1 MSGELN
7 QWIWDTMFSMTLLMV
22 LVLMIRKPVSHFF
35 GARIAYLLWIL
46 PLARLFMP
54 TLTLEAP
61 AVTEPAAS
69 FAPMALGSDMVAAVP
84 VETTAFSALASLD
97 WMMIAIIIW
106 LGGAGLLFIS
116 KLASYLQFREDIVS
130 DGRLIGRHE
139 NIKILETAAIS
150 GPLAFGLFEKYIAV
164 PTNFFRDYAPRE
176 RELALEHEIAHHESG
191 DLAANFVGLT
201 ILSLHWF
208 NPIAWFAWIAFR
220 QDQETACDARI
231 LAQGGRE
238 VRAVYGRTI
247 AKSASGHRLG
257 LASPLNQKDKIKGRL
272 KMLGRSEKSSL
283 RRRLGAGLVAVGTV
297 ITLPLTATITYAE
310 AVDPQNVSAPLA
322 PVTPAAPVAPV
333 APVAP
338 LAPAAPV
345 APTVPAVDSEVINI
359 TMLNGRKKADLS
371 KDFVHKIKHN
381 GRTVILR
388 TDKKLSDKE
397 VRQMVAEAEKSR
409 LKAEKSLLQA
419 EQSRTT
425 AQEWRIKADESRRKA
440 EQSRLQ
446 ADVSRAKAAEWRIK
460 ADKARREADIK
471 RELAAAEREMKQEL
485 WEAEQ
490 EMREALNEAAVE
502 RSEAMKEAR
511 RAQQEALQEVTPVAR
526 LTSIFYTKGSTRS
539 SVTGG
544 KVKGPDCIAMNKQIA
559 MGGANGLATQAWA
572 VVAGCGGFKVNV
584 DKAAILD
591 AALQGLKKERAE
603 AVKCKDD
610 KVQRAKKIKE
620 IDRSIEKV
628 KAQLSMT

>member
-7 QWIWDTMFSMTLLMV
+7 QWIWDTMFSMTLLMA
-22 LVLMIRKPVSHFF
+22 LVLIVRKPVSHFF

-61 AVTEPAAS
+61 AVTEPVAP
-69 FAPMALGSDMVAAVP
+69 FVPMALGSEMVASVP
-84 VETTAFSALASLD
+84 AQATALSALASLD
-97 WMMIAIIIW
+97 WMMIGIIIW

-116 KLASYLQFREDIVS
+116 KLAAYLQFREDIVS

-150 GPLAFGLFEKYIAV
+150 GPLAFGLIEKYIAV

-208 NPIAWFAWIAFR
+208 NPVAWFAWIAFR

-231 LAQGGRE
+231 LAKSGRE

-283 RRRLGAGLVAVGTV
+283 RRKLGAGLVAVGTV
-297 ITLPLTATITYAE
+297 VTLPLTATVTYAE
-310 AVDPQNVSAPLA
+310 SVEAVEPLDIPEPLTPAIPAAPLA
-322 PVTPAAPVAPV
+322 PTAPEAPA
-333 APVAP
+333 AP
-338 LAPAAPV
+338 LAPAA
-345 APTVPAVDSEVINI
+345 DSETVNI
-359 TMLNGRKKADLS
+359 TMLNGRKAADLS
-371 KDFVHKIKHN
+371 KDYVHKIKHN

-388 TDKKLSDKE
+388 TDKKLSEKE
-397 VRQMVAEAEKSR
+397 VRKMVVEAEKSR

-485 WEAEQ
+485 REAEQ

-539 SVTGG
+539 SATDV

-572 VVAGCGGFKVNV
+572 VVAGCGGFEVKV

-603 AVKCKDD
+603 VVNCKDD
-610 KVQRAKKIKE
+610 KVQRARKIEE
-620 IDRSIEKV
+620 IDRSIKQV
-628 KAQLSMT
+628 KAQMAMI